1 MLKNYN
7 IVCVT
12 PAGRRRYMQ
21 LLIPQVLSSEIIDRY
36 DIWLNT
42 TDPYDLA
49 FFQKISGISNKIR
62 LLEQP
67 DGEVDG
73 NNSINAFFRH
83 AIDEDTIYIRL
94 DDDVIWIET
103 EFFEKI
109 IKFRIDNPQYFIV
122 SPLVINNAV
131 CSHILQARG
140 KLKYPLYIRA
150 NAGDKTGWSNAKFA
164 LKLHKWFINKL
175 ENDTFK
181 ELYCGV
187 KPIALNRFSI
197 NAICWFGRTFKQFR
211 GIVIDTDEEFL
222 TVTKPLEIE
231 GVNCLYCE
239 TIVSH
244 FAFYTQRR
252 FLDNTHIL
260 EQYSKAIK
268 KTYSKNKD
276 FQKIAEAVK
285 DVLQQ
290 IESDPSINR
299 KKSLKSKDIKTWL
312 VKIKVPV
319 ITAKSLG
326 EINKNLKLLKKIR
339 KQKVL

>member
-1 MLKNYN
+1 MLGNYKL
-7 IVCVT
+7 VCVT

-49 FFQKISGISNKIR
+49 FLHKVSDISNKVR

-67 DGEVDG
+67 DGKVDG

-83 AIDEDTIYIRL
+83 AIDEDTVYIRL
-94 DDDVIWIET
+94 DDDVIWIEP

-131 CSHILQARG
+131 CSHILQAG
-140 KLKYPLYIRA
+140 GNLNYPVYIRA
-150 NAGDKTGWSNAKFA
+150 NAGDKTGWKDAKFA

-175 ENDTFK
+175 KNNTYK
-181 ELYCGV
+181 ELYCGG

-197 NAICWFGRTFKQFR
+197 NAICWFGSTFKQFN
-211 GIVIDTDEEFL
+211 GTVIETDEEFL

-231 GVNCLYCE
+231 GVNCIYCD

-252 FLDNTHIL
+252 FLDNTDIL

-268 KTYSKNKD
+268 KTYSENSN
-276 FQKIAEAVK
+276 FQIFFEKIQ
-285 DVLQQ
+285 DILQQ
-290 IESDPSINR
+290 INNYPFFKQKIFLNR
-299 KKSLKSKDIKTWL
+299 KEIKRRVL
-312 VKIKVPV
+312 KIKIPV
-319 ITAKSLG
+319 LILKTLG
-326 EINKNLKLLKKIR
+326 EINRNLKLVKKIR
-339 KQKVL
+339 KQKKL